1 MEQDLLYFLSD
12 VRRCCK
18 EHKISTQAPKFSY
31 LNLFQKCFPQYTNQN
46 EIEQKLNNLEEQ
58 GKLINSMDVSFFKV
72 LRNNLLDEYAYNVFY
87 VNE

>member
-46 EIEQKLNNLEEQ
+46 EIEQTLNNLKSQ
-58 GKLINSMDVSFFKV
+58 GKLTNLIDFRFFEV
-72 LRNNLLDEYAYNVFY
+72 TRNNLLDEYAYNVFY
-87 VNE
+87 VNN